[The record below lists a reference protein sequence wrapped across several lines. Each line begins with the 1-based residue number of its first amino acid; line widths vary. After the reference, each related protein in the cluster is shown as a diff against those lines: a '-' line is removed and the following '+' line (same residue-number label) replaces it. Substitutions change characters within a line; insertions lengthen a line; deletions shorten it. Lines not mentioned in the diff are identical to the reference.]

1 MKRLTLA
8 ILLALLVASPVQARS
23 KKFIE
28 VDQDQITI
36 GGFVTVA
43 YSGSDYAR
51 FACTQGGTEV
61 WTELAYLP
69 GEGGPRQ
76 ISPVLPYRA
85 GTYSFCTVNL
95 VVVKNRERTIASD
108 SFVVYSPV

>member
-1 MKRLTLA
+1 VKRLPLA
-8 ILLALLVASPVQARS
+8 ILLALIVASPVNARS
-23 KKFIE
+23 NKFVD
-28 VDQDQITI
+28 VDQDQIII
-36 GGFVTVA
+36 GGWVTVT

-51 FACTQGGTEV
+51 FTCTQSGVEV

-85 GTYSFCTVNL
+85 GTYTNCTVDL
-95 VVVKNRERTIASD
+95 VILKHRERRIATD
-108 SFVVYSPV
+108 AFVVYSPV

>member
-1 MKRLTLA
+1 VKRLTLA
-8 ILLALLVASPVQARS
+8 ILLVLTVASPANARP
-23 KKFIE
+23 KTFIE
-28 VDQDQITI
+28 VDQDQIII
-36 GGFVTVA
+36 GGWVTVT

-51 FACTQGGTEV
+51 FACTQGGVEV

-85 GTYSFCTVNL
+85 GTYTNCTVDL
-95 VVVKNRERTIASD
+95 VIPKHRERTIASD
-108 SFVVYSPV
+108 AFVVYSPV